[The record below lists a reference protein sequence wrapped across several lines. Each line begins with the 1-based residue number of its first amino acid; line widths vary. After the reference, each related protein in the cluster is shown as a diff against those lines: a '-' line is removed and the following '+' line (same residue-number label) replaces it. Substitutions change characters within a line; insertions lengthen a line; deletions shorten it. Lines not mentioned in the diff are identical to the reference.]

1 MDDMQAGGGGEPE
14 PGGARTSPIVLGLLC
29 GFFFPL
35 LPLFFLK
42 APPPPH
48 AWPADAPPSVIF
60 SCVRRALALVGVR
73 ADGRVQAPDADRDHA
88 GLGGERA
95 VCGVAVA
102 DRGRRPALV
111 NVNGLAYTLL
121 RQPRART
128 RAGAFCFLT
137 ALCAWFLYTLCVSFA
152 CMHSSRRTA
161 CAQH

>member
-73 ADGRVQAPDADRDHA
+73 ADRRGAGGGCRSGSCWAWGRTCCLRR
-88 GLGGERA
+88 GGR
-95 VCGVAVA
+95 
-102 DRGRRPALV
+102 
-111 NVNGLAYTLL
+111 
-121 RQPRART
+121 
-128 RAGAFCFLT
+128 
-137 ALCAWFLYTLCVSFA
+137 
-152 CMHSSRRTA
+152 
-161 CAQH
+161 